1 LIHDREL
8 VNQQRFELEVEED
21 DGGNPTFSVRE
32 LAELLNHT
40 LKRGTPDGV
49 WVRGEIEGLQHA
61 RAGHV
66 YFTLV
71 ERSAEGNASISVACF
86 ANTWTRLVRPA
97 LTKYRLKLEN
107 GLVVRIHGN
116 PNVYAPS
123 GKLSV
128 VMDGFDARFTLG
140 QLAADRD
147 RLLRRLLADGLL
159 DRNKAID
166 VPVLPLTIGVVTS
179 IGSAAWHDFTHELE
193 ASGIAFRLLACDTRV
208 QGDGSPERIAASIA
222 TVTNLD
228 VDVVVVIRGGG
239 SRTDLVAFDHEL
251 VARAIALSP
260 VPVFT
265 GLGHEIDRSIADEV
279 AHRAFK
285 TPTACAAHLVELVRK
300 HATDIDQIAGRIAH
314 LATQQLN
321 VADRRLR
328 DTAQRAAERTR
339 RDLALAA
346 SRLDNHAA
354 RVVRQARSHVRVGE
368 VSATRAA
375 GRITAAGRRHVV
387 AAELRLGDRAA
398 RLVRRSPR
406 LPVELDRHLDTVAAR
421 ISALDPV
428 RTLARGY
435 SITRLSGGAIVRSQ
449 ADVAAG
455 DLLVTSLATG
465 EITSRVETL

>member
-1 LIHDREL
+1 
-8 VNQQRFELEVEED
+8 VNQRRPSQQSFDLEIDED

-32 LAELLNHT
+32 LAELLNYT

-71 ERSAEGNASISVACF
+71 ERSEEGNASIPIACF
-86 ANTWTRLVRPA
+86 ANTWNRLVRPA
-97 LTKYRLKLEN
+97 LSKYRLKLEN

-116 PNVYAPS
+116 PNLYAPS

-166 VPVLPLTIGVVTS
+166 VPTLPLTIGVVTS
-179 IGSAAWHDFTHELE
+179 IGSAAWHDFTKELE
-193 ASGIAFRLLACDTRV
+193 ASGIGFKLLACDTRV

-222 TVTNLD
+222 TVSNLD

-285 TPTACAAHLVELVRK
+285 TPTACAAHLVELARK
-300 HATDIDQIAGRIAH
+300 HATDLDQIAGRIAH

-321 VADRRLR
+321 VADRQLR
-328 DTAQRAAERTR
+328 DAAQRAAERTR
-339 RDLALAA
+339 RDLALAEA
-346 SRLDNHAA
+346 KLGHHSAM
-354 RVVRQARSHVRVGE
+354 VVRQAGGHLRAAELAG
-368 VSATRAA
+368 TRAA
-375 GRITAAGRRHVV
+375 VRVSAAGRRHVS
-387 AAELRLGDRAA
+387 ATELRLADRTS
-398 RLVRRSPR
+398 RLLRRTPR
-406 LPVELDRHLDTVAAR
+406 LAAEQERHIESVAAR
-421 ISALDPV
+421 VSALDPV

-435 SITRLSGGAIVRSQ
+435 SITRRHDGTIVRSI
-449 ADVAAG
+449 ADVST
-455 DLLVTSLATG
+455 DDRLTTSLADG
-465 EITSRVETL
+465 EITSRVETP